1 MHRIII
7 IQTNCKGNHKQI
19 YNAKLARVKN
29 ENKDRNHRSS
39 YKEHREDALA
49 PRADEGRS
57 ELRKATVSR
66 KQTMTRGCP
75 NGETR
80 HAESMSPRDEYIV
93 SEEGTR

>member
-1 MHRIII
+1 M
-7 IQTNCKGNHKQI
+7 
-19 YNAKLARVKN
+19 
-29 ENKDRNHRSS
+29 
-39 YKEHREDALA
+39 A

-66 KQTMTRGCP
+66 KQTMTRGYP

-80 HAESMSPRDEYIV
+80 HAEGVSPRDEYIV